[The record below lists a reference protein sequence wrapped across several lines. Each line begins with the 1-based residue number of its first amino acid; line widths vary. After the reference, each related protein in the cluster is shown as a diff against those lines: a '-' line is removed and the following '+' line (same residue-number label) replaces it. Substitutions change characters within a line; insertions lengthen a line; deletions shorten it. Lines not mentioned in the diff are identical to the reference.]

1 MAVSFIMAGGFG
13 KRLWPESRV
22 NYPKQF
28 LAINTKESL
37 IQLAYRRCVNLF
49 GRKNTFVIT
58 RRELIKKITS
68 HIPELTSDQIIAE
81 PVGRDT
87 APCIGFAAIHMRKKG
102 EDAPMVILPSD
113 HLIESG
119 EKFKRV
125 MMAAIKLAEKGYLV
139 TVGIKPTRAET
150 GYGYLQVGD
159 KIDRLQSI
167 TCYELKRFTEKPSQ
181 KKAKSFLESGDFL
194 WNAGIFAWRPSAILE
209 EIKKYLPEL
218 YDGLEK
224 ISKTLGTSEEK
235 KTIESVYPH
244 LPKISIDYAV
254 MEKTTKAAVI
264 PADFA
269 WDDIGDWQAL
279 TRIFPKDEK
288 GNVSQGLIKEMETMD
303 CIFVNREDKILA
315 VIGVSNLIVVNSAK
329 GTLVVSKE
337 LSGRVKELVDELLK
351 DERFKKYV
359 E

>member
-1 MAVSFIMAGGFG
+1 
-13 KRLWPESRV
+13 
-22 NYPKQF
+22 
-28 LAINTKESL
+28 L

-167 TCYELKRFTEKPSQ
+167 TCYELKRFTEKQSQ

-235 KTIESVYPH
+235 KTIENVYPY

-288 GNVSQGLIKEMETMD
+288 GNISQGLVKEMETMD

-337 LSGRVKELVDELLK
+337 LSGRVKELVDKLLK